1 LEKKQADSVSAP
13 DGSRYGRRMTH
24 PDPLITRRLSVSP
37 DWIDYN
43 GHMNVGYY
51 GVAFD
56 KATDALLDL
65 LGLGEA
71 YRHASDASM
80 FIVEAHMTYD
90 REVSEGAPLRFETQ
104 VLDADEKRLHMI
116 HAMYHDT
123 EGYLAATNELMG
135 LHVDLNQR
143 RSAPFPEA
151 ARNKLD
157 AMVREHEKLDR
168 PRQRGRVIG
177 IRRGS

>member
-1 LEKKQADSVSAP
+1 MRERNDPIVTNSSITLEKKQADSVSAP

-71 YRHASDASM
+71 YR
-80 FIVEAHMTYD
+80 
-90 REVSEGAPLRFETQ
+90 
-104 VLDADEKRLHMI
+104 
-116 HAMYHDT
+116 
-123 EGYLAATNELMG
+123 
-135 LHVDLNQR
+135 
-143 RSAPFPEA
+143 
-151 ARNKLD
+151 
-157 AMVREHEKLDR
+157 
-168 PRQRGRVIG
+168 
-177 IRRGS
+177 

>member
-1 LEKKQADSVSAP
+1 
-13 DGSRYGRRMTH
+13 MTH
-24 PDPLITRRLSVSP
+24 PEPLTTRRLSVSP

-43 GHMNVGYY
+43 GHMNVGFY

-90 REVSEGAPLRFETQ
+90 REVSVGDPLRFETQ
-104 VLDADEKRLHMI
+104 VLDADEKRLHMF
-116 HAMYHDT
+116 HAMYHET

-135 LHVDLNQR
+135 LHVDLTHR
-143 RSAPFPEA
+143 RSAPFPET
-151 ARNKLD
+151 ARAKIEAL
-157 AMVREHEKLDR
+157 AREHETLDR
-168 PRQRGRVIG
+168 PSQSGRIIG
-177 IRRGS
+177 IRRGSRSG

>member
-1 LEKKQADSVSAP
+1 
-13 DGSRYGRRMTH
+13 MTH
-24 PDPLITRRLSVSP
+24 PEPLITRRRSVSP

-56 KATDALLDL
+56 KATDGLLDL

-71 YRHASDASM
+71 YRHDSNASM

-104 VLDADEKRLHMI
+104 VLDADEKRLHMF
-116 HAMYHDT
+116 HAMYHET

-135 LHVDLNQR
+135 LHVDLNLR
-143 RSAPFPEA
+143 RSAPFPDV
-151 ARNKLD
+151 ARNKIQT
-157 AMVREHEKLDR
+157 MVREHEKLER
-168 PRQRGRVIG
+168 PRQIGRVIG